1 MAFNIAR
8 EDLYFALTK
17 IATAGTVDYRAEA
30 QLAQKQLD
38 VSNAYIQIFGSD
50 DPERPFTNAERAGIM
65 ATIWSAE
72 DGSRVEL
79 LNRLT
84 SADDFYKRGA
94 AQADDTRE
102 VIAEIFKRNANDP
115 EQLIDDMYAAYSSE
129 LEVDIDHYVDYFG
142 LSGQLNPV
150 YSKIKNFALSVFD
163 RFRALFKPY
172 S

>member
-1 MAFNIAR
+1 
-8 EDLYFALTK
+8 
-17 IATAGTVDYRAEA
+17 
-30 QLAQKQLD
+30 
-38 VSNAYIQIFGSD
+38 
-50 DPERPFTNAERAGIM
+50 M

-72 DGSRVEL
+72 DSSRVEL

-84 SADDFYKRGA
+84 SADDFYKRDT
-94 AQADDTRE
+94 AQADDTRK

-115 EQLIDDMYAAYSSE
+115 ERLIDDIFTAYSSE

-150 YSKIKNFALSVFD
+150 RSKIKNFALSVFD

-172 S
+172 G